1 MSTLNIHERRI
12 GNVTVLDMDGN
23 IRISGNNVALQKAI
37 RSLVDEGRNQIVL
50 NLARVTYI
58 DSSGLGELI
67 SSHVTL
73 TNRGGQIKLLNLT
86 QRLQELMTITKLLP
100 IFDVYGNE
108 PEALDSFTTNDVIAV
123 AAAPRVT
130 NADMTAAN
138 DVGRAAA

>member
-1 MSTLNIHERRI
+1 MSTLNIQERRI

-37 RSLVDEGRNQIVL
+37 RSLVDEERNQIVL

-108 PEALDSFTTNDVIAV
+108 PEAVDSFTTNDVIAV

>member
-86 QRLQELMTITKLLP
+86 QRLQELMTTTKL
-100 IFDVYGNE
+100 ITVFDVYGNE
-108 PEALDSFTTNDVIAV
+108 PEAVDSFTMNDVIA
-123 AAAPRVT
+123 AASAPRVT

>member
-23 IRISGNNVALQKAI
+23 IRISGNNVALLKAI

>member
-1 MSTLNIHERRI
+1 MNTLNIPERRI

-23 IRISGNNVALQKAI
+23 IRIGGNSVALQKAI

-73 TNRGGQIKLLNLT
+73 NNRGGQIKLLNLT
-86 QRLQELMTITKLLP
+86 QRLQDLMTITKLLP
-100 IFDVYGNE
+100 IFDVYDNE
-108 PEALDSFTTNDVIAV
+108 PEAVDSFTINDIIAV
-123 AAAPRVT
+123 TAAPGAT
-130 NADMTAAN
+130 NASVSN
-138 DVGRAAA
+138 G

>member
-23 IRISGNNVALQKAI
+23 IRISGNNVALEKAI

-67 SSHVTL
+67 SNHVTL

-100 IFDVYGNE
+100 IFDVYRNE
-108 PEALDSFTTNDVIAV
+108 PEAVDSFTTNE
-123 AAAPRVT
+123 AAPRVT